1 MKVFANLN
9 ELIKRLYA
17 ERKLL
22 HALFQARLR
31 FDFSYEE
38 AVELVDD
45 EKNLRL
51 LIDYGVIRQEGDLIE
66 LEETYQH
73 FFEEV
78 LRLNEDITS
87 STVEENL
94 QALKDNIDFYLKER
108 NHPEAQ
114 GKYVRRIMRSLRN
127 ISTQASTKTIELK
140 RVINDTFRQERNYE
154 IKRTKLETNLA
165 TLESIS
171 SLIRQTERLLDE
183 KLETLEVLTTD
194 DRITRLILDV
204 KIQFKD
210 VFHSLIELEGTIRD
224 YLNQIDA
231 HNRLV
236 KHIRKLKYLKDQL
249 TWERTTNVRDV
260 LGRCNHQA
268 LETLSYYST
277 KVSLS
282 FLRNSDDAI
291 ELIDQARKSISRLR
305 SLKNT
310 PAVPLTEKDLRAECI
325 VEDFIDTDAIANA
338 FFASSQDLYT
348 FAMNYPYTQP
358 QPRERRVEY
367 YLDIAQ
373 NHHDKL
379 LITDDWQRDGNVEY
393 PLIYNLP

>member
-1 MKVFANLN
+1 MKVFTNLN

-31 FDFSYEE
+31 FDFSYDE
-38 AVELVDD
+38 ALELVEN

-73 FFEEV
+73 FFEDV
-78 LRLNEDITS
+78 LRLNEDITIS
-87 STVEENL
+87 SVEENL
-94 QALKDNIDFYLKER
+94 QALKDNVDFYLKER
-108 NHPEAQ
+108 KHPEVQ
-114 GKYVRRIMRSLRN
+114 GKYVRKIMRSLRN

-154 IKRTKLETNLA
+154 IKRSKLETNLA
-165 TLESIS
+165 TLDSIS

-183 KLETLEVLTTD
+183 KKETLEVLTTD
-194 DRITRLILDV
+194 DRITRLILNV
-204 KIQFKD
+204 RIQFKD
-210 VFHSLIELEGTIRD
+210 VFHSLIELERTIRD

-249 TWERTTNVRDV
+249 TWERTTNVRDI
-260 LGRCNHQA
+260 LDRCNHQA
-268 LETLSYYST
+268 LETASYYST

-282 FLRNSDDAI
+282 FLCNSDDAI
-291 ELIDQARKSISRLR
+291 DLIDQARKNISRIR
-305 SLKNT
+305 TLKNT
-310 PAVPLTEKDLRAECI
+310 PATPLKENELRAECI
-325 VEDFIDTDAIANA
+325 VEDFVDADSMANA
-338 FFASSQDLYT
+338 FSASSQDLYS
-348 FAMNYPYTQP
+348 FVINYPYSQP
-358 QPRERRVEY
+358 QSRERKVEY
-367 YLDIAQ
+367 YLEIIQ
-373 NHHDKL
+373 NHYNKL
-379 LITDDWQRDGNVEY
+379 LITGDWRQDGNVEY
-393 PLIYNLP
+393 PLIYNLT

>member
-1 MKVFANLN
+1 MKVFTNLN
-9 ELIKRLYA
+9 ELIKRLNA

-31 FDFSYEE
+31 FDFSYYE
-38 AVELVDD
+38 ALEFVDN

-94 QALKDNIDFYLKER
+94 QTLKDNIDFYLKER
-108 NHPEAQ
+108 NHPDAQ
-114 GKYVRRIMRSLRN
+114 GKYVRKIMRSLRN

-154 IKRTKLETNLA
+154 IKRTKLENYLA

-171 SLIRQTERLLDE
+171 SLILQTERFLEE
-183 KLETLEVLTTD
+183 KRETMEVLTTH

-210 VFHSLIELEGTIRD
+210 VFHSIIELERTIRD

-231 HNRLV
+231 HNRLA

-249 TWERTTNVRDV
+249 TWERTTNVREILDKCSNV
-260 LGRCNHQA
+260 A
-268 LETLSYYST
+268 LETTTYYTT

-282 FLRNSDDAI
+282 FLRNTDEAIDIIDDA
-291 ELIDQARKSISRLR
+291 RKTISRLR

-310 PAVPLTEKDLRAECI
+310 PAIPLKESELNAECI
-325 VEDFIDTDAIANA
+325 IEDFVDTDAVANA

-348 FAMNYPYTQP
+348 FVINYPYAQP
-358 QPRERRVEY
+358 QQREQKVEY
-367 YLDIAQ
+367 YLEIVQ
-373 NHHDKL
+373 NHYHKL
-379 LITDDWQRDGNVEY
+379 LITADWRQDGNVEY
-393 PLIYNLP
+393 PLIYNLQ

>member
-1 MKVFANLN
+1 MKVFTDLN

-38 AVELVDD
+38 AAGLVEN

-73 FFEEV
+73 FFEDV

-94 QALKDNIDFYLKER
+94 QSLKDNIDFYLKER
-108 NHPEAQ
+108 NNPDAQ
-114 GKYVRRIMRSLRN
+114 GKYVHKIMRSLRN

-154 IKRTKLETNLA
+154 IKRTKLENYLA

-171 SLIRQTERLLDE
+171 SLIRQTERLLE
-183 KLETLEVLTTD
+183 GKRETLDVLTTD

-210 VFHSLIELEGTIRD
+210 VFHSLIELERNIRD

-249 TWERTTNVRDV
+249 TWERTTNVREILDK
-260 LGRCNHQA
+260 CSDMA
-268 LETLSYYST
+268 FETTTYYTT

-282 FLRNSDDAI
+282 FLRDSDEAI
-291 ELIDQARKSISRLR
+291 EIIDSARTSISRLR
-305 SLKNT
+305 LLKN
-310 PAVPLTEKDLRAECI
+310 VPTIPLSERDLNAECI
-325 VEDFIDTDAIANA
+325 VEDFVDTDAMANA
-338 FFASSQDLYT
+338 FFASSQDLYS
-348 FAMNYPYTQP
+348 FVINYPYAQP
-358 QPRERRVEY
+358 QQRERKVEY
-367 YLDIAQ
+367 YLEIVQ
-373 NHHDKL
+373 NHYHKL
-379 LITDDWQRDGNVEY
+379 LITTDWLQDGNVEY

>member
-1 MKVFANLN
+1 MKVFTNLN

-31 FDFSYEE
+31 FDFNYDE
-38 AVELVDD
+38 ALELVEN

-66 LEETYQH
+66 LEETYQR
-73 FFEEV
+73 FFEDV

-87 STVEENL
+87 SSVEENL

-108 NHPEAQ
+108 KHPEVQ
-114 GKYVRRIMRSLRN
+114 GKYVRKIMRSLRN

-154 IKRTKLETNLA
+154 IKRSKLETNLA

-183 KLETLEVLTTD
+183 KKETLEVLTTD
-194 DRITRLILDV
+194 DRITRLILNV

-210 VFHSLIELEGTIRD
+210 VFHSLIELERTIRD

-236 KHIRKLKYLKDQL
+236 KHLRKLKYLKDQL
-249 TWERTTNVRDV
+249 TWERTTNVRDI
-260 LGRCNHQA
+260 LYRCNHQN
-268 LETLSYYST
+268 LETASYYST

-282 FLRNSDDAI
+282 FLCNSDDAI
-291 ELIDQARKSISRLR
+291 DLIDQARKNISRIR
-305 SLKNT
+305 TLKNT
-310 PAVPLTEKDLRAECI
+310 PATPLTENELLAECI
-325 VEDFIDTDAIANA
+325 VEDFVDTDSIANA
-338 FFASSQDLYT
+338 FSASSQDLYS
-348 FAMNYPYTQP
+348 FVINYPYSQP
-358 QPRERRVEY
+358 QSRERKVEY
-367 YLDIAQ
+367 YLEIIQ
-373 NHHDKL
+373 NHYNKL
-379 LITDDWQRDGNVEY
+379 LITGDWRQDENVEY

>member
-1 MKVFANLN
+1 MKVFTDLN

-31 FDFSYEE
+31 YDFSYEE
-38 AVELVDD
+38 ATGLVDN

-51 LIDYGVIRQEGDLIE
+51 LIDYGVIRQEGDFIE
-66 LEETYQH
+66 LEETYQN
-73 FFEEV
+73 FFEET
-78 LRLNEDITS
+78 LRLNENITS

-94 QALKDNIDFYLKER
+94 QSLKENIDFYLKER
-108 NHPEAQ
+108 NHPDVQ
-114 GKYVRRIMRSLRN
+114 GKYVRKTMRSLRN
-127 ISTQASTKTIELK
+127 ISTQAYSKTIELK

-154 IKRTKLETNLA
+154 IKRSKLENYLA
-165 TLESIS
+165 TLVSIS
-171 SLIRQTERLLDE
+171 SLIRQTERLLE
-183 KLETLEVLTTD
+183 ERREIMEVLTND

-210 VFHSLIELEGTIRD
+210 IFHSLIELERTIRD

-249 TWERTTNVRDV
+249 TWERTTNVRKI
-260 LGRCNHQA
+260 LAECNNLT
-268 LETLSYYST
+268 LETMSYYT
-277 KVSLS
+277 TNISLS

-291 ELIDQARKSISRLR
+291 EIIDDARKNISRLKA
-305 SLKNT
+305 LKNT
-310 PAVPLTEKDLRAECI
+310 PTTPLKESDLNPKCI
-325 VEDFIDTDAIANA
+325 VEDFVDTDSVANA

-348 FAMNYPYTQP
+348 FVINYPYIQP
-358 QPRERRVEY
+358 QPKERRVEY
-367 YLDIAQ
+367 YLEIVQ
-373 NHHDKL
+373 NHYNKL
-379 LITDDWQRDGNVEY
+379 RITDHWRQDGNLEY
-393 PLIYNLP
+393 PLIYNLS

>member
-1 MKVFANLN
+1 MKVFTDLN

-17 ERKLL
+17 ERRLL
-22 HALFQARLR
+22 HALFQARFR

-38 AVELVDD
+38 AAGLVEN

-51 LIDYGVIRQEGDLIE
+51 LIDYGVIRQEGDFIE

-73 FFEEV
+73 FFEDV

-94 QALKDNIDFYLKER
+94 QSLKDNIDFYLKER
-108 NHPEAQ
+108 NHPDAQ
-114 GKYVRRIMRSLRN
+114 GKYVRKIMRSLRN

-154 IKRTKLETNLA
+154 IKRTKLENYLA

-171 SLIRQTERLLDE
+171 SLIRQTERLLE
-183 KLETLEVLTTD
+183 GKRETLDVLTTD

-210 VFHSLIELEGTIRD
+210 VFHSLIELERTIRD

-249 TWERTTNVRDV
+249 TWERTTNVREILDK
-260 LGRCNHQA
+260 CSDMA
-268 LETLSYYST
+268 FETTTYYTT
-277 KVSLS
+277 KASLS
-282 FLRNSDDAI
+282 FLRDSDEAI
-291 ELIDQARKSISRLR
+291 EIIDSARTSISRLR
-305 SLKNT
+305 LLKS
-310 PAVPLTEKDLRAECI
+310 VPTIPLSERDLNAECI
-325 VEDFIDTDAIANA
+325 VEDFVDTDAMANA
-338 FFASSQDLYT
+338 FFASSQDLYS
-348 FAMNYPYTQP
+348 FVINYPYTQP
-358 QPRERRVEY
+358 QQRERKLEY
-367 YLDIAQ
+367 YLEIVQ
-373 NHHDKL
+373 NHYHKL
-379 LITDDWQRDGNVEY
+379 LITTDWLQDGNVEY
-393 PLIYNLP
+393 PLIHNLP

>member
-1 MKVFANLN
+1 MKVFTNLD
-9 ELIKRLYA
+9 ELIKRLYT
-17 ERKLL
+17 ERRLL

-38 AVELVDD
+38 AAELVDN
-45 EKNLRL
+45 ERNLRL

-73 FFEEV
+73 FFEDV

-94 QALKDNIDFYLKER
+94 QALKDSIDFYLRER
-108 NHPEAQ
+108 SHPEAQ
-114 GKYVRRIMRSLRN
+114 GKYVRKIMRSLRN

-154 IKRTKLETNLA
+154 IKRSKLENNLG

-183 KLETLEVLTTD
+183 KRETLGVLTND
-194 DRITRLILDV
+194 DRISRLTLDV

-210 VFHSLIELEGTIRD
+210 IFHSLIELERTIRD

-236 KHIRKLKYLKDQL
+236 KRIRKLKYFKDQL
-249 TWERTTNVRDV
+249 TWEKTTNVCEV
-260 LGRCNHQA
+260 LDERNHLT
-268 LETLSYYST
+268 LESASYYST
-277 KVSLS
+277 KVPLS

-291 ELIDQARKSISRLR
+291 DLIRQARKSISRLK
-305 SLKNT
+305 SLKNV
-310 PAVPLTEKDLRAECI
+310 PAIPLKESELKAQCI
-325 VEDFIDTDAIANA
+325 VIDFVDTDSIANA

-348 FAMNYPYTQP
+348 FVINYPYAQP
-358 QPRERRVEY
+358 QPRERKVEY
-367 YLDIAQ
+367 YLEIVQ
-373 NHHDKL
+373 NHFNKL
-379 LITDDWQRDGNVEY
+379 LITADWGRDGNVEY

>member
-1 MKVFANLN
+1 MKVFTNLN

-38 AVELVDD
+38 AAELVEN

-51 LIDYGVIRQEGDLIE
+51 LIEYGVIRQEGGLIE

-78 LRLNEDITS
+78 LRLNEEITS

-108 NHPEAQ
+108 NNPESQ
-114 GKYVRRIMRSLRN
+114 RKYVRRIMRSLRN

-154 IKRTKLETNLA
+154 IKRSKLETNLS
-165 TLESIS
+165 TLENIS
-171 SLIRQTERLLDE
+171 SLIRQTERLLDD
-183 KLETLEVLTTD
+183 KKETLEVLTTD

-210 VFHSLIELEGTIRD
+210 VFHSLIELERTIRD

-249 TWERTTNVRDV
+249 TWERTTNVCEILDK
-260 LGRCNHQA
+260 CNHQP
-268 LETLSYYST
+268 LETITYYTT

-291 ELIDQARKSISRLR
+291 DLIDQARKSISRVRL
-305 SLKNT
+305 LKNT
-310 PAVPLTEKDLRAECI
+310 PALPLKENELNAECI
-325 VEDFIDTDAIANA
+325 VEDFVDTDSLANA

-348 FAMNYPYTQP
+348 FAINYPYAQP
-358 QPRERRVEY
+358 QHREQKVEY
-367 YLDIAQ
+367 YLEIIQ
-373 NHHDKL
+373 NHFNKL
-379 LITDDWQRDGNVEY
+379 LIMSEWHQDGNVEY
-393 PLIYNLP
+393 PLIYNKP

>member
-1 MKVFANLN
+1 MKVFTDLN
-9 ELIKRLYA
+9 ELIKRLNA

-31 FDFSYEE
+31 YDFSYEE
-38 AVELVDD
+38 AAGLVEN

-51 LIDYGVIRQEGDLIE
+51 LIDYGIIRQEGDLIE
-66 LEETYQH
+66 LEEIYQH

-87 STVEENL
+87 STVEESL
-94 QALKDNIDFYLKER
+94 QSLKENIDFYLKER

-114 GKYVRRIMRSLRN
+114 GKYVRKIMRSLRN

-154 IKRTKLETNLA
+154 IKRTKLENYLA

-171 SLIRQTERLLDE
+171 SLIRQTERLLE
-183 KLETLEVLTTD
+183 ERRETLEVLTTD

-210 VFHSLIELEGTIRD
+210 VFHSLIELERTIRD

-249 TWERTTNVRDV
+249 TWERTTNVRGI
-260 LGRCNHQA
+260 LAECNSLT
-268 LETLSYYST
+268 LETMSYYT
-277 KVSLS
+277 TNISLS

-291 ELIDQARKSISRLR
+291 EIIDDARKTISRLKA
-305 SLKNT
+305 LKDT
-310 PAVPLTEKDLRAECI
+310 PTTPLKESDLNPKCI
-325 VEDFIDTDAIANA
+325 VEDFVDTDSVANA

-348 FAMNYPYTQP
+348 FVINYPYIQP
-358 QPRERRVEY
+358 QPKERRVEY
-367 YLDIAQ
+367 YLEIVQ
-373 NHHDKL
+373 NHYNKL
-379 LITDDWQRDGNVEY
+379 RITDHWRQDGNVEY
-393 PLIYNLP
+393 PLIYNLS